1 MSKYFYFF
9 LCFCTVITAASL
21 SAQGADLPPPPE
33 PEHGMMQTLIM
44 LGIGIVFFYLILIRP
59 EQQKHKALEEQRDSM
74 QKGSRVTAMGIIGTV
89 VRVQEE
95 TVIVKMYDGSKIE
108 FLKGAI
114 SDVQSGNESSAS
126 DKEDSSTNNSGKR
139 VQLTP

>member
-1 MSKYFYFF
+1 MTKYFYFF
-9 LCFCTVITAASL
+9 LCFCTTLMASSL
-21 SAQGADLPPPPE
+21 SAQGGDLPPPPE

-59 EQQKHKALEEQRDSM
+59 EQQKHKALEDQRSSM

-89 VRVQEE
+89 IRVQEE

-114 SDVQSGNESSAS
+114 SDVQTANENSDS
-126 DKEDSSTNNSGKR
+126 DKEEASSNNSGKR
-139 VQLTP
+139 VQLSP

>member
-1 MSKYFYFF
+1 MNKFFSIF
-9 LCFCTVITAASL
+9 LCFCTVFMTSAL
-21 SAQGADLPPPPE
+21 SAQDVNIPPPPE

-59 EQQKHKALEEQRDSM
+59 EQQKHKALEEQRESM

-95 TVIVKMYDGSKIE
+95 TVILKMYDGSKIE
-108 FLKGAI
+108 FLKGAV
-114 SDVQSGNESSAS
+114 SDVQGGSENSENDKEETPSSGN
-126 DKEDSSTNNSGKR
+126 NKR